1 MLDRKDFCF
10 LFFFHRCLMTMTL
23 LAPQMRHDTLSN
35 EEKAAVT
42 VLNIN
47 HKLDAAA
54 AAGEHHAHYC
64 YYFYYV

>member
-1 MLDRKDFCF
+1 
-10 LFFFHRCLMTMTL
+10 MTMTL

-54 AAGEHHAHYC
+54 AAADEHNAHYC
-64 YYFYYV
+64 YYYFYYV